1 MTTESLSPVS
11 RIVIE
16 TSSRPP
22 GERSTSISLT
32 GGAEG
37 AEPGP
42 SAVARGATSASVAP
56 AIEASGPNAAPATNA
71 PGGCAP
77 NEPVCAVDGA
87 AKAIG
92 SGGRPSVPLPLA
104 LHSAGGGGEGEVG
117 TQA

>member
-22 GERSTSISLT
+22 GERSPSISLT

-71 PGGCAP
+71 PAGCAP
-77 NEPVCAVDGA
+77 TQPVCAVDGA

-92 SGGRPSVPLPLA
+92 SGGGPAGPLPLA
-104 LHSAGGGGEGEVG
+104 RGSPRGGGGGG
-117 TQA
+117 